1 MTTKGSFAISQWFA
15 LVFSLHL
22 KCLLSVHFKKVKSHL
37 RLYITCTCGRSA
49 TRPAA
54 HPQVRGEGLPG
65 APVRFQGLEFF
76 FLCFVL
82 LFPCNSSK
90 GSGDNKI
97 QFLTGKFWPRFV
109 KSESSMELLIANVAI
124 SYCLN
129 GAARLLIGSV
139 DME

>member
-1 MTTKGSFAISQWFA
+1 MQ
-15 LVFSLHL
+15 
-22 KCLLSVHFKKVKSHL
+22 
-37 RLYITCTCGRSA
+37 
-49 TRPAA
+49 
-54 HPQVRGEGLPG
+54 
-65 APVRFQGLEFF
+65 
-76 FLCFVL
+76 
-82 LFPCNSSK
+82 
-90 GSGDNKI
+90 GDNKI